1 MTQNNSTTSFE
12 IDVINKTSCQVF
24 NEELDYKG
32 EHNFGDEIQ
41 IQEYNF
47 VVERD
52 SSYNFDVLPTTIV
65 RFNSL
70 KKMSKK
76 YQSKIQI
83 DKVEKES
90 NVLVLSILEEDQRK
104 GVIFLNTLV
113 ENFIKKDIEI
123 KKESSLLVVNYIH
136 KEIQVIDCLLYT
148 SPSPRDRTR
157 SRMPS
162 SA

>member
-1 MTQNNSTTSFE
+1 MTQNNTTTSFE
-12 IDVINKTSCQVF
+12 IDVINKTSYQIF
-24 NEELDYKG
+24 NEKLDYKE

-52 SSYNFDVLPTTIV
+52 SSYNFDVLPKTIV

-83 DKVEKES
+83 EQGEKES
-90 NVLVLSILEEDQRK
+90 NILALSILEEDQRK
-104 GVIFLNTLV
+104 GVKFLNTLV
-113 ENFIKKDIEI
+113 KNFIKKDIEI
-123 KKESSLLVVNYIH
+123 KRNLPY
-136 KEIQVIDCLLYT
+136 
-148 SPSPRDRTR
+148 
-157 SRMPS
+157 
-162 SA
+162 